1 MLRQKRTTVGLLT
14 RANSAKV
21 RTGNRANAAG
31 SSSTNWATRC
41 SAGASEGREAA
52 IRSSM
57 ANQRATGAE
66 QRGQIVQNNPCSRA
80 I

>member
-31 SSSTNWATRC
+31 IIQHQLGHPLFGRC
-41 SAGASEGREAA
+41 K
-52 IRSSM
+52 
-57 ANQRATGAE
+57 
-66 QRGQIVQNNPCSRA
+66 RGERGSNTLKHGKSKGNGG
-80 I
+80 